1 MSDQKHEKI
10 TTAGIYP
17 VTCKWAGTAEIGVK
31 KTPAYKLLFVTADDK
46 SIFGTLWNTPNSQ
59 DRLNAQCR
67 AMGLEHKP
75 VDLSA
80 FKGCQCNIVVNEE
93 NGYLNVSAIL
103 PYEQADEPIA
113 EPEYEPLR
121 TRREQADYEMPTE
134 TNSTDD
140 VPF

>member
-1 MSDQKHEKI
+1 MSDHIKI
-10 TTAGIYP
+10 TEPGVYP

-46 SIFGTLWNTPNSQ
+46 SIFATLWNTQNSQ
-59 DRLNAQCR
+59 DRLREQCR
-67 AMGLEHKP
+67 AMGLERKP
-75 VDLSA
+75 DDIAA

-103 PYEQADEPIA
+103 PYEPDTPDLADPPMPDEP
-113 EPEYEPLR
+113 
-121 TRREQADYEMPTE
+121 MP
-134 TNSTDD
+134 DDGD